1 VGPQSGFGQL
11 TAAFAPSGRAVLAW
25 GTQDGGEEAN
35 QPWVVRAVTASAALR
50 RWTRPQTLDPG
61 QAADRPVGRLA
72 AAALPDGTFGV
83 AWSAVTASAGHL
95 VHPVLVAL
103 GWRDGRFAAASTIA
117 PSGAVGSVAGA
128 SDGRLL
134 VTWSTTPDYA
144 NPSPVPATQAMSAL
158 RAEGAGPFGAPEP
171 LAAPDVASPPLA
183 TFLPDGRAIA
193 IWAAR
198 PDGHDPR
205 SASVRRASCASPSVP
220 PADQVPAGPALAGL
234 LLSPTPKPKLLGGH
248 QEADAR
254 AVARV
259 ASSA

>member
-1 VGPQSGFGQL
+1 VGRQSGFGQL
-11 TAAFAPSGRAVLAW
+11 TRGVAPSGRAVLAW

-72 AAALPDGTFGV
+72 AAALPDGTFGL

-95 VHPVLVAL
+95 VHPVRVAL
-103 GWRDGRFAAASTIA
+103 GSRDGRFAAASTIA

-198 PDGHDPR
+198 PDGHDP
-205 SASVRRASCASPSVP
+205 SLGVGPTSVLRLAER
-220 PADQVPAGPALAGL
+220 PAG
-234 LLSPTPKPKLLGGH
+234 
-248 QEADAR
+248 
-254 AVARV
+254 
-259 ASSA
+259 